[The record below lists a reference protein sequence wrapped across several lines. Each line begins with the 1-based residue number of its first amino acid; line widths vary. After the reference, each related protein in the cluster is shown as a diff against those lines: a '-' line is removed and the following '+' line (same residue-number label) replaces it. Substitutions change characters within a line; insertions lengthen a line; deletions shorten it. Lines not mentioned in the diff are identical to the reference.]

1 MDAPEYLSALPP
13 RVAALVQ
20 IMHAMQAGATLPDRV
35 RAVLTT
41 TVRELGLRGGTVR
54 LLTPDRSRL
63 TLVAA
68 VGLSDAYLAKGDV
81 ELARSEIDRQVFAGQ
96 MVVVDDAGHDPR
108 FQYPDAAAREGIRS
122 VLALPLRFGP
132 RIVGVL
138 RVYADRPHH
147 FSPEETAFL
156 AAVADAAGAS
166 LENAK
171 MQDALL
177 AIAQAVNSSLELSSV
192 LATILEQTVDQ
203 IGLRAG
209 VIRLLD
215 PRSGALD
222 LAAAYGLSDAYLT
235 KGTVEV
241 ARSRLDQQV
250 LRGDT
255 VISADVGAGSG
266 WQYPDAAQREGLA
279 SAVSFPLRV
288 HARPIGVMRVYSA
301 LPHEFTPREMEFL
314 DAVAHLGGAAI
325 ENARLYEA
333 LRAQNKN
340 LEADLQ
346 AWYLFVG

>member
-1 MDAPEYLSALPP
+1 MDAPAYLSALPP
-13 RVAALVQ
+13 RLAALVQ
-20 IMHAMQAGATLPDRV
+20 IMHAMQAGTTLPDRV

-41 TVRELGLRGGTVR
+41 TVHELGLRGGTVR
-54 LLTPDRSRL
+54 LLTPDRLRL
-63 TLVAA
+63 SLVAA
-68 VGLSDAYLAKGDV
+68 VGLSDDYLAKGDV
-81 ELARSEIDRQVFAGQ
+81 ELARSEIDRLVFAAQ
-96 MVVVDDAGHDPR
+96 VVIVDDAGHDSR
-108 FQYPDAAAREGIRS
+108 FQYPEAAAREGIRS
-122 VLALPLRFGP
+122 VLALPLRFGA
-132 RIVGVL
+132 RVVGVL

-147 FSPEETAFL
+147 FSAEETAFL
-156 AAVADAAGAS
+156 SAVADAAGAS

-171 MQDALL
+171 MRDALL
-177 AIAQAVNSSLELSSV
+177 AIAQAVNSSLELPSV
-192 LATILEQTVDQ
+192 LTTILEQTVDQ
-203 IGLRAG
+203 MGLRAG

-215 PRSGALD
+215 PRTGALD
-222 LAAAYGLSDAYLT
+222 LAAAYGLSDAYLA

-241 ARSRLDQQV
+241 TRSRLDQQI

-255 VISADVGAGSG
+255 VISADLGGSG
-266 WQYPDAAQREGLA
+266 DWQYPDAARAEGLA

-288 HARPIGVMRVYSA
+288 HDRPIGVMRVYTA
-301 LPHEFTPREMEFL
+301 LPHVFTPRELEFL